1 MSLWW
6 SLVDHPVFTRG
17 DLYQP
22 WDVVIVGGGFSG
34 LWTAHQLKELDPV
47 LKIAVLEKDVVGSGA
62 SGRNGGWASA
72 LYPIDDQELLKKF
85 TPDAVNELHQHLR
98 ETIDHIGEFARKQNI
113 DCAFQKSGSLVIARN
128 QGQFQRLGAH
138 VEEDYTL
145 LNADETKSRVRMQ
158 GALGSVFTPNCA
170 ALNPATLVVGL
181 ARSLEMRGVSI
192 FENTFGE
199 ITSDNSICVD
209 GIKLESNFVVRAIE
223 AYSEHSR
230 EQVPIYSLMVA
241 TEPLSPEVL
250 NEIGVENRETFAENS
265 HLVTYAQRTVDG
277 RLAIGGRGAPY
288 TWGSR
293 RSNASEHHRRDHERL
308 RSMAREWFPIL
319 EKSEFTHSWG
329 GAVGVTRDWSPYI
342 RTKGN
347 YGEMGG
353 YAGDGVAF
361 SYLAA
366 GAMADLILDRKTRRA
381 QLPFV
386 QWRNPRWEPEPLRWI
401 AINGA
406 IKLSGLADKEEKRT
420 NRPSRIMKILSS
432 VTGQ

>member
-1 MSLWW
+1 MNLWW
-6 SLVDHPVFTRG
+6 SLVEHPVFTPD
-17 DLYQP
+17 DLYRP

-34 LWTAHQLKELDPV
+34 LWTAHHLNELDPT
-47 LKIAVLEKDVVGSGA
+47 LKIAVLEKGQVGSGA

-85 TPDAVNELHQHLR
+85 TSEAVNELHQHLR
-98 ETIDHIGEFARKQNI
+98 EAIDHIGEFARKQNI

-128 QGQFQRLGAH
+128 QGQFQRLSAH
-138 VEEDYTL
+138 VEEGYTL
-145 LNADETKSRVRMQ
+145 LNADETRSRVRMQ

-170 ALNPATLVVGL
+170 ALNPAALVVGL
-181 ARSLEMRGVSI
+181 ARFLEMRGVSI

-199 ITSDNSICVD
+199 ISSDNSIAVD
-209 GIKLESNFVVRAIE
+209 GTKLESNFVVRAIE
-223 AYSEHSR
+223 AYNEGSR
-230 EQVPIYSLMVA
+230 EQVPIYSLMIA

-250 NEIGVENRETFAENS
+250 NEIGVENRETFAEGS
-265 HLVTYAQRTVDG
+265 HLVTYAQRTVDS

-293 RSNASEHHRRDHERL
+293 RNDASEHHRKDHERL
-308 RSMAREWFPIL
+308 RSMARAWFPIL
-319 EKSEFTHSWG
+319 EKFEFTHSWG
-329 GAVGVTRDWSPYI
+329 GAVGVTRDWAPYV

-386 QWRNPRWEPEPLRWI
+386 QWRNPRWESEPLRWI